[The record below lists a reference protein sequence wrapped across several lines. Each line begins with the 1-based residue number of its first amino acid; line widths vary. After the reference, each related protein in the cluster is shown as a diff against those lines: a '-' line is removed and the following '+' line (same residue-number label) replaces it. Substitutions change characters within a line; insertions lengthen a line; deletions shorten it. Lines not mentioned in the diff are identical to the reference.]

1 MELNKIFKA
10 TSTWLVI
17 MGIITFYGAAYM
29 MYLLFAVDSITNS
42 AMIPEQT
49 RKLLGASPA
58 GDGAIFYHSL
68 ITLVHAVLMLISG
81 AFGIKN
87 YNQTSKY
94 DWFIKAGVLMFA
106 VKSAL
111 DFFPWP
117 ISLGFELNDII
128 TSYIPQALYLYF
140 AFQFKKMHEDDLSS

>member
-29 MYLLFAVDSITNS
+29 MYLLFTMDSIANT
-42 AMIPEQT
+42 AAIPEEM
-49 RKLLGASPA
+49 RKLLGASTA
-58 GDGAIFYHSL
+58 NGGALFYHSL
-68 ITLVHAVLMLISG
+68 LTLTHAVLMMIAG

-87 YNQTSKY
+87 YNQTQKY
-94 DWFIKAGVLMFA
+94 DRLIKAGILMFA
-106 VKSAL
+106 LKIAL

-117 ISLGFELNDII
+117 VALGFELNDII

-140 AFQFKKMHEDDLSS
+140 GFQFKKMHEDV